1 MELTKRLLMVADLV
15 PVSESIADIGTD
27 HAYIPIYLFLKNK
40 IKHAIASDI
49 HKGPLTMAETHIKYY
64 GLESHIEARLGA
76 GLSALKKEECEGV
89 VIAGMGGLMIRNI
102 LQESSTIANSLSWAV
117 LQPMNHAS
125 DLRIWLTQNGWKI
138 VKEKLAKEDKHIYE
152 AMYVIHGNMELPSEL
167 LAEIGVTEER
177 KQDSLCGLHIEKL
190 MAHKKKVIKGI
201 PSNTMNKL
209 NKEKREKAIK
219 ELMELE
225 AFLCQ
230 LKLKNS

>member
-102 LQESSTIANSLSWAV
+102 LQESSTIANS
-117 LQPMNHAS
+117 S

-177 KQDSLCGLHIEKL
+177 KQDSLFGLHIEKL